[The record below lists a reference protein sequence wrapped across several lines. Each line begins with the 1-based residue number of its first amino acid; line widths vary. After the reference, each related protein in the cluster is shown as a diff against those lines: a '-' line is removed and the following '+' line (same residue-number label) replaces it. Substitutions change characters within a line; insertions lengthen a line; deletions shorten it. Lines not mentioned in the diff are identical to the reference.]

1 MDKNPSLDSIE
12 PPNQTPSAS
21 PKTLVK
27 NLSKPSLDADHLM
40 LTHQRMSRSD
50 ER

>member
-1 MDKNPSLDSIE
+1 MDKNSSLGSIE
-12 PPNQTPSAS
+12 PPSQTPLAS
-21 PKTLVK
+21 PKMLVK
-27 NLSKPSLDADHLM
+27 NLSKPSFDADHLM